1 MGIFDYVQ
9 CEAALPDN
17 RAAPEPGFQTKS
29 LWCSMDRFTITAAGQ
44 LIYHKRRYSFAS
56 NADALE
62 PIHVVDIEMDYHG
75 DLEIYG
81 AA

>member
-1 MGIFDYVQ
+1 
-9 CEAALPDN
+9 
-17 RAAPEPGFQTKS
+17 
-29 LWCSMDRFTITAAGQ
+29 MDRFTITAAGQ